1 MWRTCSFPTGWAQGR
16 HQGDKISQTFL
27 PLHHIKL
34 INTLL
39 ALSCSGSLFAQGN
52 TQAIQNELIIRQ
64 KNGKEIYGVISCPD
78 TKGKHGVAIIS
89 HGFKPEETA
98 LSNRYIKE
106 FL

>member
-1 MWRTCSFPTGWAQGR
+1 M
-16 HQGDKISQTFL
+16 
-27 PLHHIKL
+27 KL
-34 INTLL
+34 INTSL